1 LISIIVACNLKGVIG
16 RNNQL
21 PWHISED
28 LKRFK
33 SLTSNHPII
42 MGRKT
47 FESIGRPLI
56 SRTNI
61 VISRSAARRREGF
74 AANHQTMSD
83 GTSVLWADDLK
94 HALEIA
100 HEAIGSDE
108 IFIIGGGEIYQES
121 LSVCGRVY
129 LTEVADN
136 SPGDTHFDL
145 IALQNF
151 KLTQEHHSP
160 PEAPIQYTFK
170 TLERVT

>member
-56 SRTNI
+56 NRTNI
-61 VISRSAARRREGF
+61 VISRSAARLRQSFE
-74 AANHQTMSD
+74 ASHQTMAA

-94 HALEIA
+94 HALELA
-100 HEAIGSDE
+100 NGAVGAEE

-121 LSVCGRVY
+121 FALCNRVY

-136 SPGDTHFDL
+136 DPGDTHFDL
-145 IALQNF
+145 GALQNF
-151 KLTQEHHSP
+151 RLIEEQHSP
-160 PEAPIQYTFK
+160 PETPIKYTFK
-170 TLERVT
+170 TLERAT